1 MNYLILYLII
11 GIIIAIGFE
20 FLYDWVQKY
29 EILPALGFKNRISIC
44 FFWPIIIIIFLK
56 TGIDSYKKK

>member
-20 FLYDWVQKY
+20 FLYDWVQKS

-44 FFWPIIIIIFLK
+44 FF
-56 TGIDSYKKK
+56 